1 MVGVSECKIKKR
13 VDLTSTIK
21 GDDFYLQTLKVDKN
35 DRDVTVIELDNVK
48 NNLDSNQIKKIFL
61 KSG

>member
-1 MVGVSECKIKKR
+1 MIGVPQSKINKR

-21 GDDFYLQTLKVDKN
+21 GDDFYLQTINVGTN
-35 DRDVTVIELDNVK
+35 DRDVKVIELENV
-48 NNLDSNQIKKIFL
+48 NNKFDSNQIKKIFL